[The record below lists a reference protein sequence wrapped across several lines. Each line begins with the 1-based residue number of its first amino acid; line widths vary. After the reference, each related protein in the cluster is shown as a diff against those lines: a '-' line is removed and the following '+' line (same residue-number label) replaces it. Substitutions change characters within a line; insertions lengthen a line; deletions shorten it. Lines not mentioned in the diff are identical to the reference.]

1 MIRRPPRS
9 TRTDTLFPST
19 TLFRSARAAPQA
31 AGAAR
36 CGRVRATV
44 RGAARHDGRRRLA
57 EAGEPGAAG
66 RALDAA
72 RCLGAPAQ
80 RRADLRG
87 EVDRSR
93 RPLSYLFSLS
103 FTASTTSPTLS
114 LILPDAWST
123 LPSFSRS
130 LSLVRSPA
138 ASFTR
143 PFMSSMLLM
152 LLS

>member
-1 MIRRPPRS
+1 MV
-9 TRTDTLFPST
+9 TLFAST
-19 TLFRSARAAPQA
+19 TLFLS
-31 AGAAR
+31 
-36 CGRVRATV
+36 
-44 RGAARHDGRRRLA
+44 HDGRRRLA

-152 LLS
+152 LLSFSGTSAASPIVRQRAG